1 MNNDFCAKK
10 GESTPLDPNRI
21 PGEVA
26 RNINRH
32 KTQKKTTCKDPS
44 FEYTFDPTKCYED
57 STKQII
63 PPPSKKDCWVFS
75 CPSGDIAIEKK
86 TGTTILDIFKQ
97 IAPTLNVK
105 RFTVSTPASNP
116 IIGSPQKM
124 VLFDAFIDTTNY
136 DWAINSMYPSQFANL
151 IIDQII
157 QFSYY
162 LIDRDP
168 EMIGVDIT
176 VELIEMKVSLN

>member
-1 MNNDFCAKK
+1 MGKIN
-10 GESTPLDPNRI
+10 EPN
-21 PGEVA
+21 A
-26 RNINRH
+26 
-32 KTQKKTTCKDPS
+32 QKFTHKDPS
-44 FEYTFDPTKCYED
+44 FEYTFDPTKLYNEESD
-57 STKQII
+57 STKQIM
-63 PPPSKKDCWVFS
+63 PPTLPTNKKDCWIFS

-124 VLFDAFIDTTNY
+124 VLFDAFIDTANY
-136 DWAINSMYPSQFANL
+136 GWTINSMYPSQFARL
-151 IIDQII
+151 VIDEII
-157 QFSYY
+157 QFTYY